1 MPYVNT
7 YIEVDDVL
15 DELSDDELIDE
26 LTRRGKDYNTQFV
39 NGDKMKEVLQSLYE
53 KHKMKEVLQSL
64 YEKRRIG
71 KDYQSELD
79 QLIYGILGK
88 VI

>member
-1 MPYVNT
+1 MPYVET
-7 YIEVDDVL
+7 YIELDDVL
-15 DELSDDELIDE
+15 DELSDDELIAE
-26 LTRRGKDYNTQFV
+26 LKRRGKDYNTEFLDG
-39 NGDKMKEVLQSLYE
+39 NEMKGVLL
-53 KHKMKEVLQSL
+53 SL

-88 VI
+88 II

>member
-7 YIEVDDVL
+7 YVEVDDVL

-26 LTRRGKDYNTQFV
+26 LKRRGNDYNTQFV
-39 NGDKMKEVLQSLYE
+39 DGDEMRMVLQT
-53 KHKMKEVLQSL
+53 L

-88 VI
+88 IV

>member
-7 YIEVDDVL
+7 YVDADDIL

-26 LTRRGKDYNTQFV
+26 LKRRGNDYNTQFV
-39 NGDKMKEVLQSLYE
+39 DGDEMRMVLQT
-53 KHKMKEVLQSL
+53 L
-64 YEKRRIG
+64 YEKRRLG
-71 KDYQSELD
+71 KDYQAELE

>member
-7 YIEVDDVL
+7 YVDSEDIL
-15 DELSDDELIDE
+15 EELSDDELIDE

-39 NGDKMKEVLQSLYE
+39 DGD
-53 KHKMKEVLQSL
+53 KMKEVLQSL

-88 VI
+88 IV

>member
-26 LTRRGKDYNTQFV
+26 LKRRGNGYNTQFV
-39 NGDKMKEVLQSLYE
+39 DGDEMKEVLQT
-53 KHKMKEVLQSL
+53 L

-71 KDYQSELD
+71 KDYQSELN
-79 QLIYGILGK
+79 QLIYSILGK

>member
-7 YIEVDDVL
+7 YVEVDDVL

-26 LTRRGKDYNTQFV
+26 LKRRGNDYNTQFV
-39 NGDKMKEVLQSLYE
+39 DGDEMR
-53 KHKMKEVLQSL
+53 MILQSL

-71 KDYQSELD
+71 KDYQPELD
-79 QLIYGILGK
+79 HLIYSILGK

>member
-15 DELSDDELIDE
+15 DELSDDELIAE
-26 LTRRGKDYNTQFV
+26 LKRRGKDYNTEFV
-39 NGDKMKEVLQSLYE
+39 DGDEMR
-53 KHKMKEVLQSL
+53 MVLQSL
-64 YEKRRIG
+64 YEKRRLG

-88 VI
+88 II

>member
-39 NGDKMKEVLQSLYE
+39 DGDKMKEVLQSLYE
-53 KHKMKEVLQSL
+53 K
-64 YEKRRIG
+64 RRVG

>member
-7 YIEVDDVL
+7 YVEVDDVL

-39 NGDKMKEVLQSLYE
+39 DAD
-53 KHKMKEVLQSL
+53 KMKEVLQSL

-79 QLIYGILGK
+79 QLIYSILGK
-88 VI
+88 FI

>member
-26 LTRRGKDYNTQFV
+26 LKRRGKDYNTQFV
-39 NGDKMKEVLQSLYE
+39 DGDEMRMVLQT
-53 KHKMKEVLQSL
+53 L

-88 VI
+88 IV

>member
-7 YIEVDDVL
+7 YIEPDDVL
-15 DELSDDELIDE
+15 DELSDDELIAE
-26 LTRRGKDYNTQFV
+26 LKRRGKYYNTEFV
-39 NGDKMKEVLQSLYE
+39 DVDEMR
-53 KHKMKEVLQSL
+53 MVLQSL
-64 YEKRRIG
+64 YEKRRLG

-88 VI
+88 II

>member
-7 YIEVDDVL
+7 YVEVDEIL
-15 DELSDDELIDE
+15 DELSDDDLIDE

-39 NGDKMKEVLQSLYE
+39 DGD
-53 KHKMKEVLQSL
+53 KMKEVLQSL

-71 KDYQSELD
+71 RDYQTELD

>member
-39 NGDKMKEVLQSLYE
+39 DGDKMKEVLQT
-53 KHKMKEVLQSL
+53 L
-64 YEKRRIG
+64 YEKRRVG
-71 KDYQSELD
+71 KDYQVELD
-79 QLIYGILGK
+79 ELIYGILGK
-88 VI
+88 II

>member
-26 LTRRGKDYNTQFV
+26 LKRRGNDYNTQFV
-39 NGDKMKEVLQSLYE
+39 DGDEMKEVLQT
-53 KHKMKEVLQSL
+53 L

-71 KDYQSELD
+71 KDYQSELN
-79 QLIYGILGK
+79 QLIYSILGK
-88 VI
+88 VV

>member
-7 YIEVDDVL
+7 YVEVDDVL

-26 LTRRGKDYNTQFV
+26 LKRRGNDYNTQFV
-39 NGDKMKEVLQSLYE
+39 DGDEMRMVLQT
-53 KHKMKEVLQSL
+53 L
-64 YEKRRIG
+64 YEKRRVG

-88 VI
+88 IV

>member
-7 YIEVDDVL
+7 YVEVDVIL

-26 LTRRGKDYNTQFV
+26 LKRRGNDYNTQFV
-39 NGDKMKEVLQSLYE
+39 DGDEMR
-53 KHKMKEVLQSL
+53 MVLQSL
-64 YEKRRIG
+64 YEKRRLG

-88 VI
+88 II

>member
-7 YIEVDDVL
+7 YVEVYDVL

-26 LTRRGKDYNTQFV
+26 LKRRGKDYNTQFV
-39 NGDKMKEVLQSLYE
+39 DGEEMRQILQT
-53 KHKMKEVLQSL
+53 L
-64 YEKRRIG
+64 YEKRRVG
-71 KDYQSELD
+71 RDYQAELE

-88 VI
+88 II

>member
-26 LTRRGKDYNTQFV
+26 LKRRGKDYNTQFV
-39 NGDKMKEVLQSLYE
+39 DGDEMR
-53 KHKMKEVLQSL
+53 MVLQSL
-64 YEKRRIG
+64 YEKRRLG

-88 VI
+88 IV

>member
-7 YIEVDDVL
+7 YVEVDDVL

-26 LTRRGKDYNTQFV
+26 LKRRGNDYNTQFV
-39 NGDKMKEVLQSLYE
+39 DGDEMR
-53 KHKMKEVLQSL
+53 MILQSL

-79 QLIYGILGK
+79 KLIYGILGK